1 MNADI
6 QPLTPAEDAAI
17 AALVQRIQRIIDD
30 AVAARK
36 TTTVQILE
44 AIKARGAA

>member
-1 MNADI
+1 MPETT
-6 QPLTPAEDAAI
+6 QHSTEDAAL

-36 TTTVQILE
+36 TTTTEILQ
-44 AIKARGAA
+44 AIRARGC

>member
-1 MNADI
+1 MRQEQ
-6 QPLTPAEDAAI
+6 QPTEDAAI

-36 TTTVQILE
+36 TTTVEILA
-44 AIKARGAA
+44 AIKARGTA